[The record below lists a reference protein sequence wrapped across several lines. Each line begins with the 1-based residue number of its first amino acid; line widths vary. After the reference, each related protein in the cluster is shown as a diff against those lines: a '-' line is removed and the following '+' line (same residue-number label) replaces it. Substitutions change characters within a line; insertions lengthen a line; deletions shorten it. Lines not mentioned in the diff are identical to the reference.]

1 MFQVEYNRDIHT
13 LFLKGNF
20 DASKAEE
27 VKAVLEKVEDTVNI
41 DMSNLEFIC
50 SAGIGIMVMTYRKL
64 KEKGKDIYLI
74 NLNEHIKKVFKV
86 SLLDKVFNIQ

>member
-1 MFQVEYNRDIHT
+1 MFQVEYNRDINT

-20 DASKAEE
+20 DTSKAEE
-27 VKAVLEKVEDTVNI
+27 VKAVLEKVEDTINI

-50 SAGIGIMVMTYRKL
+50 SAGIGIMVMTYRTL

>member
-27 VKAVLEKVEDTVNI
+27 VKEVLEKVESSLTV
-41 DMSNLEFIC
+41 DMANLEFIC
-50 SAGIGIMVMTYRKL
+50 SAGIGIMVMIYRRL
-64 KEKGKDIYLI
+64 KEKGEDIHLI

-86 SLLDKVFNIQ
+86 SLLDKIFNIQ